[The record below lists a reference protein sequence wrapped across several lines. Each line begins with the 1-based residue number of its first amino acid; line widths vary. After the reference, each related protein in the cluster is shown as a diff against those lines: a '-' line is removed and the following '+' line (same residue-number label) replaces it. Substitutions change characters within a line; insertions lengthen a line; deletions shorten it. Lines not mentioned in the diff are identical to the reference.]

1 MRRVSVAA
9 GRGSGT
15 ARAAR
20 AGGTRTSTSNTRVSR
35 PWHRSQS
42 STPSFGWRNGW
53 PWASASAPSLQAVH
67 LPSVAIARSVCAPRA
82 EPVGAEVPRRL
93 PLDLDSRSPI
103 QKRFMRSL
111 IACRPPINSSSPS
124 PIQTSAGK
132 PERLPRG
139 RVNGGAGKRRHT
151 DRYRRWRTL
160 SAFSEK
166 ACARRPLPWLN
177 NLTE

>member
-15 ARAAR
+15 ARAGR

-53 PWASASAPSLQAVH
+53 PWASASASSLQAVH

-93 PLDLDSRSPI
+93 PLDRSSRARFESIVDLSTIVTARGTPREPRTRGQGGGRERRTPVDGAHDTGLACCLDGRLVASNARAPALSR
-103 QKRFMRSL
+103 
-111 IACRPPINSSSPS
+111 
-124 PIQTSAGK
+124 
-132 PERLPRG
+132 
-139 RVNGGAGKRRHT
+139 
-151 DRYRRWRTL
+151 
-160 SAFSEK
+160 
-166 ACARRPLPWLN
+166 
-177 NLTE
+177 

>member
-53 PWASASAPSLQAVH
+53 PWASASASSLQAVH
-67 LPSVAIARSVCAPRA
+67 LPSVAISRSVSAPRA

-93 PLDLDSRSPI
+93 PLGLAESWSLHAALVRRRRVDFFLAPRARRARKESWAAPARHHHTLLPRSAAH
-103 QKRFMRSL
+103 RFGAAAAAA
-111 IACRPPINSSSPS
+111 ACRGRRAPPRSCPLRRRAA
-124 PIQTSAGK
+124 SAM
-132 PERLPRG
+132 
-139 RVNGGAGKRRHT
+139 AG
-151 DRYRRWRTL
+151 
-160 SAFSEK
+160 
-166 ACARRPLPWLN
+166 
-177 NLTE
+177 